1 MGKQVSRLTQYLSE
15 AISFPHRVLLP
26 FSLHSVC
33 VDKASQTWDSL
44 TQWFQ
49 VETNAETIK
58 ALVALDEA
66 GGGQGLECLTLSLSL
81 PLQGCPRVS
90 FWVTLGLQMSC
101 ENHWSGPTFPLS
113 NKEAEAQSG

>member
-1 MGKQVSRLTQYLSE
+1 MGKQASRLTQYLSE

-66 GGGQGLECLTLSLSL
+66 GGGQGWSASPSASPSHSKDALEL
-81 PLQGCPRVS
+81 V
-90 FWVTLGLQMSC
+90 LGD
-101 ENHWSGPTFPLS
+101 SGAS
-113 NKEAEAQSG
+113 NVM